1 MRLTSMFER
10 LVVELAR
17 SMAPTAVYGRKRVLS
32 DKDALAHIFTILRTG
47 MQWREINS
55 TVHCTTVLRRFHT
68 WVRLGEF
75 KDAYTKALCTY
86 NKLNPIRH
94 YGVDSSYVF
103 VETVTRT
110 THASGAVWHV
120 VRVRKSGRARLPSRA
135 VQVGGA

>member
-1 MRLTSMFER
+1 MRLTSVFER

-68 WVRLGEF
+68 WVRLGVF

-94 YGVDSSYVF
+94 YCVDSSYVSPA
-103 VETVTRT
+103 TTRLCVSSAIE
-110 THASGAVWHV
+110 HPVRGAV
-120 VRVRKSGRARLPSRA
+120 ANTIA
-135 VQVGGA
+135 